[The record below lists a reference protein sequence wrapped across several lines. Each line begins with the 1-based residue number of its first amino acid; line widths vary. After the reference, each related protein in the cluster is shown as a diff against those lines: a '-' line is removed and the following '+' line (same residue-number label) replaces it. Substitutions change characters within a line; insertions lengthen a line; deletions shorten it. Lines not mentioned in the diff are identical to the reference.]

1 MYLSCAVIKHC
12 SYYNSV
18 NKSSR
23 NVAVIVL
30 FALPLHKVRLRLGK
44 IFKQSLTFCTHLAL
58 PLHKVRLR
66 LGKIFKQGLT
76 FCTHLA
82 LPLQKVRPRFGKI
95 FKQSLTFCTHLA
107 LPCHTRTSLQDY
119 SKLLLST
126 TTLLFEKNNFGQRA
140 YTMQQAQGKDI
151 ETTAGC
157 SQCSIY
163 F

>member
-1 MYLSCAVIKHC
+1 MSSQNSLYLSCTVIKNC

-30 FALPLHKVRLRLGK
+30 FALPLQKVRLRFGI

-58 PLHKVRLR
+58 S
-66 LGKIFKQGLT
+66 
-76 FCTHLA
+76 
-82 LPLQKVRPRFGKI
+82 LQKVRPRFGKI
-95 FKQSLTFCTHLA
+95 FKQSLTFRTHLA

-126 TTLLFEKNNFGQRA
+126 TTLLFEKKQFW
-140 YTMQQAQGKDI
+140 
-151 ETTAGC
+151 TTCLHHAT
-157 SQCSIY
+157 SSRKRH
-163 F
+163 

>member
-1 MYLSCAVIKHC
+1 MSSQNSLYLSCTVIKNC

-30 FALPLHKVRLRLGK
+30 FALPLQKVRPR
-44 IFKQSLTFCTHLAL
+44 F
-58 PLHKVRLR
+58 
-66 LGKIFKQGLT
+66 GKIFKQGLT

-82 LPLQKVRPRFGKI
+82 LPLQKVRPRVGII

-126 TTLLFEKNNFGQRA
+126 TTLLFEKKQFW
-140 YTMQQAQGKDI
+140 
-151 ETTAGC
+151 TTCLHHAT
-157 SQCSIY
+157 SSRKRH
-163 F
+163 

>member
-1 MYLSCAVIKHC
+1 MYLSCTVIKHC

-30 FALPLHKVRLRLGK
+30 FALPLQKVRLRFGIIFKQSLTFCTHLALPLQKVRPRFGK

-66 LGKIFKQGLT
+66 
-76 FCTHLA
+76 
-82 LPLQKVRPRFGKI
+82 FGII

-140 YTMQQAQGKDI
+140 YTMQQTQYKRH
-151 ETTAGC
+151 
-157 SQCSIY
+157 
-163 F
+163 